1 MQTNNSSQCQL
12 FQLHID
18 AYLDDELEP
27 SRVTEFNT
35 HLAGCESCRRELAY
49 AEQLHRAVVSLPI
62 LDCSDSA
69 LEPVDRLFRAG
80 GTAVTD
86 NMAPVHGTG
95 SGFRAALAA
104 LLDAIPAPVRIGV
117 PVAAVLLLAVGVG
130 RQLPAPGGDPGLAV
144 QPAGTAT
151 QPQYTEAEVVKAMQD
166 LELALDYLGQVSAR
180 TEVLIED
187 RFLHRQLRE
196 SINASLSTD
205 LNHDPQATGSDGPI

>member
-104 LLDAIPAPVRIGV
+104 LDAGQ
-117 PVAAVLLLAVGVG
+117 AA
-130 RQLPAPGGDPGLAV
+130 GGDVRGKQSAALL
-144 QPAGTAT
+144 
-151 QPQYTEAEVVKAMQD
+151 VVKA
-166 LELALDYLGQVSAR
+166 EG
-180 TEVLIED
+180 
-187 RFLHRQLRE
+187 
-196 SINASLSTD
+196 
-205 LNHDPQATGSDGPI
+205 TGRPWSK